1 MAAFFQFLLLMF
13 VAAFVIIG
21 LFIYRVYKQIHDA
34 ARQFKSQMDG
44 TAQQQQ
50 CRQNRTYGDQ
60 ETVVD
65 NRDPEVANQ
74 KIFTEDEGEYVDF
87 KEEE

>member
-1 MAAFFQFLLLMF
+1 MF

-50 CRQNRTYGDQ
+50 GRQNRTYGDQ

>member
-1 MAAFFQFLLLMF
+1 MTAFFQFLLLMF
-13 VAAFVIIG
+13 VAAFVLIG
-21 LFIYRVYKQIHDA
+21 LFIYRVYKQIHHA

-50 CRQNRTYGDQ
+50 SRRNGTYGDQ